1 MDSSQQAL
9 IDYFR
14 SKIPIKK
21 SDEEIIL
28 AHFKSVHLK
37 KKEHLFIQGIRC
49 DVIGF
54 IISGTTRVYY
64 LDQKGIEHVLYF
76 GLKDWWISD
85 IGSFYY
91 GGNSLLGG
99 QALEDTEILTV
110 NPENME
116 LLLAKV
122 PILERL
128 FREITQRNL
137 AALQRRFLST
147 VSETADQRY
156 QRLLERSPNIEQLVP
171 QHQIASYLGILP
183 ESLSRMKRQLLNK

>member
-1 MDSSQQAL
+1 MDSNQQAL

-14 SKIPIKK
+14 SKVPIAEHEVEK
-21 SDEEIIL
+21 IL
-28 AHFKSVHLK
+28 ARFNSKHLA
-37 KKEHLFIQGIRC
+37 KKEHLFVQGERC
-49 DVIGF
+49 EVIGF
-54 IISGTTRVYY
+54 IVSGTTRVYY

-76 GLKDWWISD
+76 GLKNWWISD

-91 GGNSLLGG
+91 GDKSLLNG
-99 QALEDTEILTV
+99 QALEDTEVLTST
-110 NPENME
+110 PEDIE
-116 LLLAKV
+116 QLLTEV
-122 PILERL
+122 PVLERL

-156 QRLLERSPNIEQLVP
+156 LRLLERSPNIEQLVP

-183 ESLSRMKRQLLNK
+183 ESLSRMKRQLINK